1 MKLAILENGVIDL
14 AHGANGLIKEDGLQS
29 AVLIS
34 LLTDRRA
41 DPDDQLPDDDGR
53 PKAIPADRRG
63 WCGDALSDDRI
74 GSRLWLLVREKQT
87 EETRQR
93 AIFYA
98 KEALQWLIED
108 GLASEVAIEAEWE
121 GIGRLNMLITIYL
134 IDGEV
139 FNLTIDDILGDKAHA
154 I

>member
-14 AHGANGLIKEDGLQS
+14 AHGMSGLIKEDGLQS

-41 DPDDQLPDDDGR
+41 DPDDELPDDDGR
-53 PKAIPADRRG
+53 PKAIPSDRRG
-63 WCGDALSDDRI
+63 WCGDALGDDRI

-87 EETRQR
+87 EEVRQR

-108 GLASEVAIEAEWE
+108 RIASKVDIEAEWE
-121 GIGRLNMLITIYL
+121 GIGRLNMVITIYL
-134 IDGEV
+134 IDGEI
-139 FNLTIDDILGDKAHA
+139 FNLTLEDILGDKAHVV
-154 I
+154 